1 MSLCLVQFI
10 DVLGVTVVV
19 AALPAMLRDLH
30 ASPDAGALIA
40 AAYAMFFGGLLMFG
54 ARLGDRFGHRRVIV
68 AGTAVF
74 GVAAVVGATA
84 GSVGVLA
91 GARSLQGAAAAVSV
105 PAALRL
111 LTTVT
116 AEGAQR
122 RRAVAAW
129 SAAGAAA
136 GASGFVVGGVVTDL
150 IGWRAVF
157 WGYLPVAVVLA
168 AAILRTVPR
177 DRSGGAPLAL
187 NLAGSALFT
196 AAAMA
201 FIVATTLLPERGKAV
216 AAAVTLVGAVVL
228 AVVFLGVD
236 RRAAAPLLPRSVVC
250 LPPLRDGASGSFLNT
265 FTTSSSITLAT
276 LYLQNTLGRSPL
288 DAALLLLPFSLA
300 VIGGSA
306 LAAPLLSRWAPRRV
320 VAAGLLAIAA
330 FNCLLIAAAGSAWG
344 LPLTVAAGGFGIGL
358 SSVAAT
364 SLATTVPTEVR
375 GTASGIVNTAAQLG
389 TALGIA
395 VLLLIAAITT
405 GAPAKDTSAPT
416 IAWVF
421 GAAVSLTGALTFMM
435 SARRSPADV
444 DFGTGLRGT

>member
-1 MSLCLVQFI
+1 
-10 DVLGVTVVV
+10 
-19 AALPAMLRDLH
+19 
-30 ASPDAGALIA
+30 
-40 AAYAMFFGGLLMFG
+40 
-54 ARLGDRFGHRRVIV
+54 
-68 AGTAVF
+68 
-74 GVAAVVGATA
+74 
-84 GSVGVLA
+84 
-91 GARSLQGAAAAVSV
+91 
-105 PAALRL
+105 
-111 LTTVT
+111 
-116 AEGAQR
+116 
-122 RRAVAAW
+122 
-129 SAAGAAA
+129 
-136 GASGFVVGGVVTDL
+136 VGGVVTDV

-157 WGYLPVAVVLA
+157 WGYVPVAVVLA

-177 DRSGGAPLAL
+177 DRSGSAALPL
-187 NLAGSALFT
+187 NVAGSALFT

-201 FIVATTLLPERGKAV
+201 FIVGTTLLPERGKAV
-216 AAAVTLVGAVVL
+216 AAAVTLVAAVVL
-228 AVVFLGVD
+228 ALVFLDVD

-250 LPPLRDGASGSFLNT
+250 LPPLRAGASGSFLNT
-265 FTTSSSITLAT
+265 FTTSSSVTLAT

-288 DAALLLLPFSLA
+288 DAASLLLPFSLA

-330 FNCLLIAAAGSAWG
+330 FNCLLIVAAGSAWG

-416 IAWVF
+416 VAWVF
-421 GAAVSLTGALTFMM
+421 GAAASLTGALTFMM

-444 DFGTGLRGT
+444 DFGTDRGRARR